1 MNKLRDL
8 IEHAA
13 KSPIPPRLQEEEEEE
28 EEEEAKK
35 QRRNLI
41 IIPINQCIIT
51 VYALYGAC
59 WPTPL
64 GQNWRSGTN
73 LAHGKRTNSPVLV
86 TSVSGKSKNVT
97 PLHL

>member
-13 KSPIPPRLQEEEEEE
+13 KSPIPPRLQEEEEE

-59 WPTPL
+59 WPTPP
-64 GQNWRSGTN
+64 GQNWRSRHQSATRVRQIPC
-73 LAHGKRTNSPVLV
+73 APDSQQVIM
-86 TSVSGKSKNVT
+86 
-97 PLHL
+97 